1 MFKLGSKTAMLCATA
16 AVVGIGVVGVT
27 PATAAPSASSTV
39 VSGVPQAL
47 PDYQTFNP
55 AACIDPRHVKRII
68 GNTWYAYVWMG
79 KYDPKYGC
87 KIYRMQPIG
96 PVR

>member
-1 MFKLGSKTAMLCATA
+1 MFKLRSKTAMLFATA
-16 AVVGIGVVGVT
+16 AVASIGLLGVA
-27 PATAAPSASSTV
+27 PATAAPSSSSTA
-39 VSGVPQAL
+39 VSGAPQAL

-79 KYDPKYGC
+79 AYDKYGC
-87 KIYRMQPIG
+87 EIYRMQPIG